1 MIKEAIQTI
10 VSGHSL
16 TMDEASNVM
25 EEIMEGMR
33 RRPIRSFYHGVKVQG
48 RNGGGNCRI
57 GTNNAGKGTA
67 SKN

>member
-1 MIKEAIQTI
+1 

-25 EEIMEGMR
+25 EEIMEGNAT
-33 RRPIRSFYHGVKVQG
+33 PAQFGAFNHGVKVQG